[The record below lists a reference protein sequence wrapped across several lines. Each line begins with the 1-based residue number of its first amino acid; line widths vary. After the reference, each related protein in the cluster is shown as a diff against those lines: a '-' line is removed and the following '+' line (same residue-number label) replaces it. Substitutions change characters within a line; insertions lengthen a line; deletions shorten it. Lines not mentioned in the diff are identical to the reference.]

1 MSTTQIQQEI
11 TAESVR
17 RFVTDWYEA
26 LDRHDPLADVE
37 PFLVSEGLV
46 MHFPEGTSEGLDG
59 FRSWYDTVTHKFF
72 DEVHEVTSV
81 ETELAGPDRAE
92 VKVVVNWQTS
102 VWNPPAARSQWL
114 GFDAYQTWTVV
125 LEDGA
130 LRIRTYTVDG
140 LDAMPGS
147 AEL

>member
-1 MSTTQIQQEI
+1 MSTTQAAPVLTEE
-11 TAESVR
+11 AVR
-17 RFVTDWYEA
+17 QFVTRWYEA
-26 LDRHDPLADVE
+26 LDRHDPVDEVERFLA
-37 PFLVSEGLV
+37 SEGLV

-59 FRSWYDTVTHKFF
+59 FRSWYDAVTHRFF
-72 DEVHEVTSV
+72 DETHTVASVDTVT
-81 ETELAGPDRAE
+81 TGPDSAE

-102 VWNPPAARSQWL
+102 VWTPPAARSQWL

-125 LEDGA
+125 VENGT

-140 LDAMPGS
+140 LKAMPGS